1 MDQACIAFHVDGAS
15 TVRYTL
21 QGLILLSKAA
31 LEMNPASLFDAF
43 TPRRLARAAT
53 AFALGFAA
61 SQSDVSEVSGA
72 LAEIRERGELRC
84 GVDTGLAGFAEQRG
98 GAWRGFEVDLCHAY
112 AAAFL
117 GDPEAVSFV
126 PLTTAERF
134 EALQDGRAD
143 ILLRNTSWTFARD
156 ARRDVAFV
164 GTYYYD
170 GQGFLVPADLSV
182 ASARE
187 LDGAR
192 ICVMPA
198 TTTALNLDDYA
209 ATYGLS
215 FETVLVET
223 PRLGL
228 EAYEQG
234 RCEAFTNDVSSLAGL
249 RRSLQSPG
257 DHVILPDV
265 ISKEPLGPVVRAG
278 DGRFAE
284 AARWVLFALIAAE
297 EYGVTAANAAQQA
310 ASSRNPEVR
319 RLLGAEDEIGAALGL
334 APDFALQAIQA
345 RGHYGEIFERHLGA
359 DSPLELRRGLND
371 QWTRGGLLYA
381 PPFR

>member
-1 MDQACIAFHVDGAS
+1 M
-15 TVRYTL
+15 TVPA
-21 QGLILLSKAA
+21 ILDV
-31 LEMNPASLFDAF
+31 FR
-43 TPRRLARAAT
+43 PRRLARAAT

-61 SQSDVSEVSGA
+61 SQSDLNAIGGTLV
-72 LAEIRERGELRC
+72 EIRERGVLRC
-84 GVDTGLAGFAEQRG
+84 GVDTGLAGFAEQLDG
-98 GAWRGFEVDLCHAY
+98 EWRGFEVDLCHAY

-117 GDPEAVSFV
+117 GDAEAVVFV
-126 PLTTAERF
+126 PLTTSERF

-156 ARRDVAFV
+156 AQRSVSFV

-170 GQGFLVPADLSV
+170 GQGFLAPADLGV

-209 ATYGLS
+209 QTYGMS
-215 FETVLVET
+215 FEPVFVET
-223 PRLGL
+223 PGAGLG
-228 EAYEQG
+228 AYSQG

-249 RRSLQSPG
+249 RGRLDEPQS
-257 DHVILPDV
+257 HAILPDV
-265 ISKEPLGPVVRAG
+265 ISKEPLGPVVRSA
-278 DGRFAE
+278 DRDFVE

-297 EYGVTAANAAQQA
+297 EYGVTSMNAAQQA
-310 ASSRNPEVR
+310 ETARNPEIR
-319 RLLGAEDEIGAALGL
+319 RLLGSEGAFGATLGL
-334 APDFALQAIQA
+334 SPDFALDAVRA
-345 RGHYGEIFERHLGA
+345 RGNYGEIFERNLGA

>member
-1 MDQACIAFHVDGAS
+1 MTS
-15 TVRYTL
+15 
-21 QGLILLSKAA
+21 
-31 LEMNPASLFDAF
+31 ASLFEAF
-43 TPRRLARAAT
+43 RPRQIVRAAA

-61 SQSDVSEVSGA
+61 SQSELSEYSTT
-72 LAEIRERGELRC
+72 LSDIRERGELRC
-84 GVDTGLAGFAEQRG
+84 GVDTGLAGFAEESDGQ
-98 GAWRGFEVDLCHAY
+98 WRGFEVDLCHAY

-117 GDPEAVSFV
+117 GDQNAVSFV

-134 EALQDGRAD
+134 DALQDGRAD
-143 ILLRNTSWTFARD
+143 ILLRNTSWTFERD
-156 ARRDVAFV
+156 ARRDVSFV

-170 GQGFLVPADLSV
+170 GQGFLAPSDLGV

-209 ATYGLS
+209 VTYGLS
-215 FETVLVET
+215 FDVVSVAT
-223 PRLGL
+223 PREGL
-228 EAYEQG
+228 DAYVAGQ
-234 RCEAFTNDVSSLAGL
+234 CDAYTNDVSSLAGL
-249 RRSLQSPG
+249 RRSLADPDS
-257 DHVILPDV
+257 HIILPDV

-278 DGRFAE
+278 DPRFAE

-297 EYGVTAANAAQQA
+297 EYGVTAADAPTLAETA
-310 ASSRNPEVR
+310 RNPEVR

-334 APDFALQAIQA
+334 SPDFALHAIEA
-345 RGHYGEIFERHLGA
+345 RGHYGEIFDRHLGP
-359 DSPLELRRGLND
+359 DSALGLRRGLND
-371 QWTRGGLLYA
+371 QWSRGGLLYA

>member
-1 MDQACIAFHVDGAS
+1 MESRSAMKSPA
-15 TVRYTL
+15 
-21 QGLILLSKAA
+21 LL
-31 LEMNPASLFDAF
+31 DAF
-43 TPRRLARAAT
+43 APRRLARAAA

-61 SQSDVSEVSGA
+61 SQSDIAAGGA
-72 LAEIRERGELRC
+72 TLADIRERGVLKC
-84 GVDTGLAGFAEQRG
+84 GVDTGLAGFAEQNDA

-117 GDPEAVSFV
+117 GDPEAVRFV

-134 EALQDGRAD
+134 DALREGRAD
-143 ILLRNTSWTFARD
+143 ILVRNTSWTFARD
-156 ARRDVAFV
+156 ARQDVTFV

-170 GQGFLVPADLSV
+170 GQGFLVPEDLGVS
-182 ASARE
+182 SARE

-198 TTTALNLDDYA
+198 TTTALNLDDYE
-209 ATYGLS
+209 ATYALS
-215 FETVLVET
+215 FDRTLVET
-223 PRLGL
+223 ATAGI
-228 EAYEQG
+228 EAYAQG

-249 RRSLQSPG
+249 RRALDDPSAHL
-257 DHVILPDV
+257 ILPDI
-265 ISKEPLGPVVRAG
+265 ISKEPLGPVVRSG
-278 DGRFAE
+278 DARFAE
-284 AARWVLFALIAAE
+284 AAQWVLFALIAAE
-297 EYGVTAANAAQQA
+297 EYGVTADNAAERA
-310 ASSRNPEVR
+310 ASAGNPKVL
-319 RLLGAEDEIGAALGL
+319 RLLGARDDIGAALGL
-334 APDFALQAIQA
+334 SPDFALQAIQA

>member
-1 MDQACIAFHVDGAS
+1 MTAP
-15 TVRYTL
+15 T
-21 QGLILLSKAA
+21 
-31 LEMNPASLFDAF
+31 LFDLF
-43 TPRRLARAAT
+43 RPRRLARAAT

-61 SQSDVSEVSGA
+61 SQSDLAAVGGT
-72 LAEIRERGELRC
+72 LAEIRERGVLRC
-84 GVDTGLAGFAEQRG
+84 GVDTGLAGFAEEQD

-117 GDPEAVSFV
+117 GDADAVDFV

-134 EALQDGRAD
+134 EALSDGRAD

-156 ARRDVAFV
+156 AQRDVTFV

-170 GQGFLVPADLSV
+170 GQGFLTPSDLGV

-215 FETVLVET
+215 FEEVLVDT
-223 PRLGL
+223 PRAGL
-228 EAYEQG
+228 QAYSEGQ
-234 RCEAFTNDVSSLAGL
+234 CEAFTNDVSSLAGL
-249 RRSLQSPG
+249 RRSLDTPE

-265 ISKEPLGPVVRAG
+265 ISKEPLGPVVRAS
-278 DGRFAE
+278 DPDFAE

-297 EYGVTAANAAQQA
+297 EYGVTAGNAQTQAQTA
-310 ASSRNPEVR
+310 RNPEVL
-319 RLLGAEDEIGAALGL
+319 RLLGAQDEIGAALGL
-334 APDFALQAIQA
+334 SPDFAMNAIEA
-345 RGHYGEIFERHLGA
+345 RGNYGEIFERHLGA
-359 DSPLELRRGLND
+359 GGPLGLRRGLND
-371 QWTRGGLLYA
+371 QWSRGGLLYA

>member
-1 MDQACIAFHVDGAS
+1 MKPPALFEAFA
-15 TVRYTL
+15 
-21 QGLILLSKAA
+21 
-31 LEMNPASLFDAF
+31 
-43 TPRRLARAAT
+43 PRRLARAAA
-53 AFALGFAA
+53 AFALGFAV
-61 SQSDVSEVSGA
+61 SQSDVAPGGA
-72 LAEIRERGELRC
+72 TLVEIRERGVLNC
-84 GVDTGLAGFAEQRG
+84 GVDTGLSGFAEEQAG
-98 GAWRGFEVDLCHAY
+98 EWRGFEVDLCHAY

-117 GDPEAVSFV
+117 GDPGAVRFI

-134 EALQDGRAD
+134 DALRQGRAD

-156 ARRDVAFV
+156 ALRDVAFV

-170 GQGFLVPADLSV
+170 GQGFLVPADLGV

-198 TTTALNLDDYA
+198 TTTALNLDDYE

-215 FETVLVET
+215 FTRTLVDT
-223 PRLGL
+223 PAAGVA
-228 EAYEQG
+228 AYADG
-234 RCEAFTNDVSSLAGL
+234 RCDAFTNDVSSLAGL
-249 RRSLQSPG
+249 RRSLEDP
-257 DHVILPDV
+257 DAHLILPDI
-265 ISKEPLGPVVRAG
+265 ISKEPLGPVVRSG
-278 DGRFAE
+278 DARFAE

-297 EYGVTAANAAQQA
+297 EYGVTARNAAEQA
-310 ASSRNPEVR
+310 ASARNPEVL
-319 RLLGAEDEIGAALGL
+319 RLLGSGDHIGAGLGL
-334 APDFALQAIQA
+334 SPDFALRAIEA

-359 DSPLELRRGLND
+359 DSPLGLRRGLND